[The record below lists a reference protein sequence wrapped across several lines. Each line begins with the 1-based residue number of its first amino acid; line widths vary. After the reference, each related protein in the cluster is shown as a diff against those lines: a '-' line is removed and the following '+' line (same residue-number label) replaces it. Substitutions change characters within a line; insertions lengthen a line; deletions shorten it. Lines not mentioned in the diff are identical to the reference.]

1 MRLVHI
7 QPVYAK
13 LLKGDDIILASLC
26 AQFFQLELQ
35 LLSGFLQL
43 LDGKALAVVAFQL
56 LDTLHDLS
64 NLILKQLLLTLMRD
78 RNFLKLAVPD
88 DHRVIIAGCNSRTE
102 FLPVSCFKIF
112 FRRNQDIG
120 GGV

>member
-7 QPVYAK
+7 QPVYAE
-13 LLKGDDIILASLC
+13 LLKGNDVILAILGT
-26 AQFFQLELQ
+26 QLFELELQ

-43 LDGKALAVVAFQL
+43 LNGKALAVVAFQF
-56 LDTLHDLS
+56 LDAFHDLS
-64 NLILKQLLLTLMRD
+64 NLVLKQLLLTLMRD

-88 DHRVIIAGCNSRTE
+88 DHRVIIARGNSRTE
-102 FLPVSCFKIF
+102 FFPVSGFKVL